1 MSQNIDNSCGGS
13 GCNTPEHEKR
23 LGTDSL
29 HTLSFECLVKLQEK
43 EVQLSHKTN
52 VGDLVEFLERT
63 FGEEWPS
70 VNLVNIQPLI
80 TYSIAN

>member
-1 MSQNIDNSCGGS
+1 MKEVENSCGGS

-23 LGTDSL
+23 LGTDN
-29 HTLSFECLVKLQEK
+29 TGSFVCLLNMEAM

-52 VGDLVEFLERT
+52 IGDLVMFLEER
-63 FGEEWPS
+63 FGADWPE
-70 VNLVNIQPLI
+70 VNIVNIKPLV